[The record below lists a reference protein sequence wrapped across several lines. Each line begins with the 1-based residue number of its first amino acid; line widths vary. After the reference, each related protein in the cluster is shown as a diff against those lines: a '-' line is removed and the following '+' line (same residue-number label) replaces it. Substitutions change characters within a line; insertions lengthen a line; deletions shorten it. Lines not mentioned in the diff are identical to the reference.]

1 MAKYI
6 SGKFKNLQVGIKGYS
21 EDKLALNIVG
31 IVSAASYRGGGI
43 SATGTSLFNNLNVS
57 GVSTFAGNINAN
69 GDIIGDNSTN
79 IVGMRNVAANY
90 INAMTGINA
99 VGVSTFAGN
108 INANGDIVG
117 DTATNI
123 SGINDLYVAGVGTFI
138 SDLHVGGQI
147 IATTVDSSF
156 KGAAFTGN
164 IFADANLSVDG
175 HTELDDVNIGE
186 DLYVAGI
193 STFNGNINANGN
205 IVGDNSTNITGIA
218 GVTATTLTGTL
229 QTAAQPNITSLG
241 TLDSLNVTGNV
252 SVGGTLTYEDVT
264 NIDAVGLI
272 TARSGIHIPTNKT
285 IGLGDTTS
293 ATIEY
298 NSFGV
303 MNRLNKHG
311 ATDFTWKLEDEGGPL
326 HMEVKSGT
334 TNSYVQLN
342 QNGNNRLK
350 TKDYG
355 VEITGTTDTDQLNV
369 SGVSTFQD
377 DIFIGV
383 GATVGFGTNAYFGGT
398 KTNNDGPGIEIGPDS
413 FKIHQTNFYSELISD
428 DSIQLVSKNGG
439 YASLRLS
446 LGGFTAQNNS
456 NRFLAS
462 NGDDI
467 ITTDST
473 TAFLH
478 FSDSEKLKTTNDGV
492 EIGTV
497 GISTLGIV
505 TATSFYGDGSNLVGV
520 ALSTILSDAGINT
533 AGSSNFD
540 NLYVSGIS
548 TFQSNIHLLDDS
560 YLILGDSV
568 DFVMGHTVGVNAI
581 TIGSTLHISDSSTNN
596 RVVLSDNGIL
606 ELKDTSGTTKLEVNN
621 SGINLSGVSTFAGI
635 TTVTGNTLFAKNTN
649 FSGISTFNYIHL
661 LQQLHHLTVGPGVS
675 TFTGDLHVYGDLY
688 PQGNVVGDSSTN
700 ISGVYDVQIE
710 NELNVLGNIVSSN
723 SNIIGVNSVTATTFY
738 GDGSNLTGINTSGD
752 AGTWD
757 EIDPASSSGLYNLR
771 AGEFAAPTLGN
782 QGNYSQNN
790 IAIGHSAFGQNVYA
804 SSNNVIIGHES
815 GYFTTSNKNT
825 FVGYR
830 AGKNSGQG
838 GDNNTIIGA
847 DLDLPL
853 IGGSNQFVIG
863 CGSINIVG
871 ANSNI
876 GIGTTNPQEKLH
888 VVGVVSATSFYGDGS
903 ALTGV
908 ISGVGIQ
915 TASGNVGFGI
925 TYLKFIGDGVGEI
938 TAPVTGISTINITGA
953 ATTTGNIIV
962 PFAYA
967 HIKVEAAGVGIG
979 MTYGEYNSS
988 NGRQEFYFNSAQPNN
1003 DYYILSEREQYDTHS
1018 VHISN
1023 KTTSGFRATW
1033 LDNSGTSALSPDIF
1047 PGVLI
1052 AYGSD
1057 PKTAASVFDTGISTV
1072 GTQQFTNLDLS
1083 GFLNVSGLSTFLGN
1097 ITVDNTLPKIN
1108 LVDGNSTYQIN
1119 NENGVFN
1126 IRTEAGDNPGNKFQI
1141 NTNGHIDIITH
1152 LDLESTLNV
1161 SGVVTATS
1169 YYGDGSNLTG
1179 VTASSGVSIK
1189 DGGST
1194 VGTAST
1200 IDFGTNLSVSA
1211 LSAGIVT
1218 VTASGG
1224 GGGGASGLWESNSTG
1239 INTSTNVG
1247 IGTTTASDAT
1257 LTVDV
1262 GTGVTAFNVVGSEGS
1277 LFSVT
1282 NNLSTGSIF
1291 SVNDISGIPSFD
1303 VDADGTVQIAPF
1315 GVNENV
1321 GIGITNPQ
1329 YKLHVVGVVSATSF
1343 YGDGS
1348 ALSGIVAGVGTT
1360 SNVNTTG
1367 IITASGLNGDSLNIT
1382 GISTLAGYLKFQNY
1396 SRTWPPNNW
1405 SSTTE
1410 GITVSTVGRNLIF
1423 QAGGTQTSRGFV
1435 SLLNSG
1441 GLWMGGGDGY
1451 ATHIVGMTSV
1461 TGITTFAST
1470 VNVGGNL
1477 GIGTD
1482 DPKFKTHIVGSAST
1496 TLMVEGNARITGIL
1510 TIGQSSITLDG
1521 STRKLTGVNEVEIGQ
1536 GVDKVTLKKTA
1547 RGYLEF
1553 VDSNNRDAKVAIGT
1567 DTDIKTVGV
1576 ITATRFVGDGS
1587 GITGITATGSG
1598 IGVKDSGSVVGT
1610 ATTIDFGTNL
1620 NVTPVTAGIVTV
1632 SSTSFTTGKAIA
1644 MSMIFG

>member
-43 SATGTSLFNNLNVS
+43 STTGTSLFNNLNVS
-57 GVSTFAGNINAN
+57 GVSTFADKVIIGGGTTDLLVN
-69 GDIIGDNSTN
+69 GDARITGILTIGTSSLTLDGSNNKINVGSAGTIDSTGYKIGDSFVHSTGAN
-79 IVGMRNVAANY
+79 IKQLIVS
-90 INAMTGINA
+90 
-99 VGVSTFAGN
+99 GVSTFA
-108 INANGDIVG
+108 
-117 DTATNI
+117 
-123 SGINDLYVAGVGTFI
+123 
-138 SDLHVGGQI
+138 
-147 IATTVDSSF
+147 
-156 KGAAFTGN
+156 
-164 IFADANLSVDG
+164 
-175 HTELDDVNIGE
+175 E
-186 DLYVAGI
+186 
-193 STFNGNINANGN
+193 NINANGN
-205 IVGDNSTNITGIA
+205 IVGDNATNISGINS
-218 GVTATTLTGTL
+218 VTATNLFGALTGNVQGNLTGTV
-229 QTAAQPNITSLG
+229 QTASQPNITSLG

-326 HMEVKSGT
+326 HMEVRSGT

-355 VEITGTTDTDQLNV
+355 VEITGTTDTDQLIVSGVSTFAGITTVTGDTLFAKNTNFSGITTINHIHILQQLNHITIGPGVSTFTGDLHVYGNLYPQGNVVGDNSTNISGVYDVQILNELNVLGNIVCNNSNITGINSATATSFYGDGSNLVGVALSTILSDAGINTAGLSKFDDLYVSGISTFQSNIHLLDDSYAKFGNDNDLIIGHTAGVNTITIGSTLYLSDSSTNNRVVMNNNGTLEVKDTSGTTKLEVNNSGINLSGITTVGFITATDVWVSGAVTATNYYGDGSNLTGINTSGDAGTWDEIDAIGSTGLYNLRAGEFAAPTLGNQGNYSERNIAIGHSAFGQNVYASSYNVIIGHESGYFTTGDKNTFVGYRAGKNSGQGGGNNTIIGADLDLPLIGGSNQFVIGCGSINIVGVLDKIGIGTTNPQEKLHVVGVVSATSFYGDGSALTGVISGVGIQTESGNVGFGITYLKFIGDGVGEITTPVTGISTINITGAATTTGNIIVPFAYAHIKVEAAGVGIGMTYGAYEGTYGRQEFYFNSAQPNSDYYILSEREQYDTHSVHISNKTTSGFRATWLDNSGTGPLSPSTFPGVLIAYGSDPKTAASVFDTGISTVGTQQFTNLDLSGFLDVDGHTELDNLNV
-369 SGVSTFQD
+369 SGISTFQD

-413 FKIHQTNFYSELISD
+413 FKIHQTNNYSELISD
-428 DSIQLVSKNGG
+428 DSIQLVSKYSG

-446 LGGFTAQNNS
+446 IGGFTAQNNS

-505 TATSFYGDGSNLVGV
+505 TATSFYGDGSNL
-520 ALSTILSDAGINT
+520 
-533 AGSSNFD
+533 
-540 NLYVSGIS
+540 
-548 TFQSNIHLLDDS
+548 
-560 YLILGDSV
+560 
-568 DFVMGHTVGVNAI
+568 
-581 TIGSTLHISDSSTNN
+581 
-596 RVVLSDNGIL
+596 
-606 ELKDTSGTTKLEVNN
+606 
-621 SGINLSGVSTFAGI
+621 
-635 TTVTGNTLFAKNTN
+635 
-649 FSGISTFNYIHL
+649 
-661 LQQLHHLTVGPGVS
+661 
-675 TFTGDLHVYGDLY
+675 
-688 PQGNVVGDSSTN
+688 
-700 ISGVYDVQIE
+700 
-710 NELNVLGNIVSSN
+710 
-723 SNIIGVNSVTATTFY
+723 
-738 GDGSNLTGINTSGD
+738 
-752 AGTWD
+752 
-757 EIDPASSSGLYNLR
+757 
-771 AGEFAAPTLGN
+771 
-782 QGNYSQNN
+782 
-790 IAIGHSAFGQNVYA
+790 
-804 SSNNVIIGHES
+804 
-815 GYFTTSNKNT
+815 
-825 FVGYR
+825 
-830 AGKNSGQG
+830 
-838 GDNNTIIGA
+838 
-847 DLDLPL
+847 
-853 IGGSNQFVIG
+853 
-863 CGSINIVG
+863 
-871 ANSNI
+871 
-876 GIGTTNPQEKLH
+876 
-888 VVGVVSATSFYGDGS
+888 
-903 ALTGV
+903 
-908 ISGVGIQ
+908 
-915 TASGNVGFGI
+915 
-925 TYLKFIGDGVGEI
+925 
-938 TAPVTGISTINITGA
+938 
-953 ATTTGNIIV
+953 
-962 PFAYA
+962 
-967 HIKVEAAGVGIG
+967 
-979 MTYGEYNSS
+979 
-988 NGRQEFYFNSAQPNN
+988 
-1003 DYYILSEREQYDTHS
+1003 
-1018 VHISN
+1018 
-1023 KTTSGFRATW
+1023 
-1033 LDNSGTSALSPDIF
+1033 
-1047 PGVLI
+1047 
-1052 AYGSD
+1052 
-1057 PKTAASVFDTGISTV
+1057 
-1072 GTQQFTNLDLS
+1072 
-1083 GFLNVSGLSTFLGN
+1083 
-1097 ITVDNTLPKIN
+1097 
-1108 LVDGNSTYQIN
+1108 
-1119 NENGVFN
+1119 
-1126 IRTEAGDNPGNKFQI
+1126 
-1141 NTNGHIDIITH
+1141 
-1152 LDLESTLNV
+1152 
-1161 SGVVTATS
+1161 
-1169 YYGDGSNLTG
+1169 TG

-1189 DGGST
+1189 DGGSS

-1218 VTASGG
+1218 VTASGGG

-1329 YKLHVVGVVSATSF
+1329 EKLHVVGVVSATSF

-1367 IITASGLNGDSLNIT
+1367 IITALGFNGDFLNIT

-1405 SSTTE
+1405 SSSSE

-1423 QAGGTQTSRGFV
+1423 QAGGTTIQRGFV

-1482 DPKFKTHIVGSAST
+1482 DPKFKTHIVGSGST

-1510 TIGQSSITLDG
+1510 TIGQSSITLDP
-1521 STRKLTGVNEVEIGQ
+1521 SSRKLTGLDEVELGQ
-1536 GVDKVTLKKTA
+1536 GVNKVVLKKTA
-1547 RGYLEF
+1547 KGYMEF
-1553 VDSNNRDAKVAIGT
+1553 VDSNNRDARVAIGT
-1567 DTDIKTVGV
+1567 DSDINTVGV
-1576 ITATRFVGDGS
+1576 VTATRFVGDGS
-1587 GITGITATGSG
+1587 GLTGITATGSG
-1598 IGVKDSGSVVGT
+1598 IGIKDSGSVVGT

-1620 NVTPVTAGIVTV
+1620 NVSPVTAGIVTV